1 MMDATYNNVE
11 NRSVILSVT
20 GVTKF
25 FGGLEALSEVNFQ
38 LYENEILGLIGP
50 NGAGKTTLFH
60 VIAGVYKPN
69 RGIINFLG
77 ESINGFRQDV
87 ICKKGI
93 ARTFQI
99 PKPFQGMSVLENVMV
114 GSYFG
119 SHGKASFKK
128 CKKEAEDL
136 LLLVGLADKRDV
148 LASRLTLVERKMLEF
163 SRALSTRPSLL
174 LLDEVVAGL
183 NPTETLEMID
193 LIRKIREDG
202 KTILIIEHVMKAIME
217 VSDRVI
223 VLNYGKKIAEGRPKE
238 VVANQKVIVAYLG
251 GMVSARSE

>member
-1 MMDATYNNVE
+1 MNGAPYNVE
-11 NRSVILSVT
+11 NRSVILSVE

-25 FGGLEALSEVNFQ
+25 FGGLEALSEVNFH
-38 LYENEILGLIGP
+38 LYEKEILGLIGP

-60 VIAGVYKPN
+60 VIAGVYKPDQ
-69 RGIINFLG
+69 GIINFLG
-77 ESINGFRQDV
+77 ETINGLRRDA

-99 PKPFQGMSVLENVMV
+99 PMPFQGMSVLENVMV
-114 GSYFG
+114 GSHFG
-119 SHGKASFKK
+119 SHGKTSLKE
-128 CKKEAEDL
+128 CQREAEDL
-136 LLLVGLADKRDV
+136 LLIVGLADKRNV
-148 LASRLTLVERKMLEF
+148 LASRLTLVERKMLEI

-183 NPTETLEMID
+183 NPTETLKIID
-193 LIRKIREDG
+193 LIRKIRDDG

-223 VLNYGKKIAEGRPKE
+223 VLNYGKKIAEGRPEE
-238 VVANQKVIVAYLG
+238 VVVNQKVIMAYLG
-251 GMVSARSE
+251 GMVLARSK